1 MSTASSEAFW
11 DTSPQSEESV
21 IASSLEDVRVL
32 VVDDDDDSRDLV
44 GAILA
49 HQGILTR
56 SVRSARA
63 ALQALATFRPQV
75 LVSDIAMPEEDGYS
89 LMRRVRALPVEEGGA
104 IPAIAL
110 SAFQTDEDRKKAL
123 DAGFTLHLGKPVF
136 PAVLLRAVLSLAG
149 LTSELK

>member
-1 MSTASSEAFW
+1 MNTATDEAFW
-11 DTSPQSEESV
+11 ATSPQPDEPVVS
-21 IASSLEDVRVL
+21 SSLEDVRVL

-63 ALQALATFRPQV
+63 ALQALETFRPQV

-89 LMRRVRALPVEEGGA
+89 LIRRVRALSAEEGGA

-110 SAFQTDEDRKKAL
+110 SAFQTDGDRKKAL
-123 DAGFTLHLGKPVF
+123 DAGFTLHLAKPVY
-136 PAVLLRAVLSLAG
+136 PAVLLQAVISVAG
-149 LTSELK
+149 LTYELK